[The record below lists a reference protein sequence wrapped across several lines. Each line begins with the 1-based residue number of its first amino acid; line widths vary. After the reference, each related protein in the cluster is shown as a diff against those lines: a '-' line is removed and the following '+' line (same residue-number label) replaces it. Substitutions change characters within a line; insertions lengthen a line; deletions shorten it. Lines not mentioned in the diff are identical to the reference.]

1 MKRLY
6 LMRHG
11 HSPSTV
17 EARVAQDALR
27 PLSEQGRQDSRR
39 MVAELARRGGA
50 PGLILHSP
58 LLRAVQTAAEAAA
71 ALGPKALREVFPAL
85 DNTKP
90 AEEVE
95 RALAA
100 RAASVDEVLAV
111 GHQPQ
116 IGEVAA
122 LLGKSLF
129 EMRPGAIVAFELSPA
144 VRVLWSLSPELR
156 R

>member
-11 HSPSTV
+11 HSPTTM
-17 EARVAQDALR
+17 EAGVSKDALR
-27 PLSEQGRQDSRR
+27 PLSDLGRENARH
-39 MVAELARRGGA
+39 MAAELLRLGCA

-58 LLRAVQTAAEAAA
+58 LLRAVQTAAEAASVLKPA
-71 ALGPKALREVFPAL
+71 GGREAFAPL

-90 AEEVE
+90 PEEVE
-95 RALAA
+95 IALAA

-116 IGEVAA
+116 IGEIAA
-122 LLGKSLF
+122 LLAKTTF
-129 EMRPGAIVAFELSPA
+129 EFRPATIVAIEFAPEP
-144 VRVLWSLSPELR
+144 RVLWAMSPEVPG
-156 R
+156 

>member
-11 HSPSTV
+11 HSPTTM
-17 EARVAQDALR
+17 EAGVSKDALR
-27 PLSEQGRQDSRR
+27 PLSDLGREDARHMAAR
-39 MVAELARRGGA
+39 LAEMGCA

-58 LLRAVQTAAEAAA
+58 LLRAVQTAAEIASILKPA
-71 ALGPKALREVFPAL
+71 GGRELFEAL
-85 DNTKP
+85 DNTRP

-95 RALAA
+95 IALSA
-100 RAASVDEVLAV
+100 RGASVDEVLAV

-122 LLGKSLF
+122 LLGGSSLEF
-129 EMRPGAIVAFELSPA
+129 RPATIVAVELSPKP
-144 VRVLWSLSPELR
+144 RVLWAMSPER
-156 R
+156 SK

>member
-11 HSPSTV
+11 HSPTTM
-17 EARVAQDALR
+17 EAGVSSDALR
-27 PLSEQGRQDSRR
+27 PLSDLGREDARR
-39 MVAELARRGGA
+39 MASELARLGCA

-58 LLRAVQTAAEAAA
+58 LLRAVQTAAEMASV
-71 ALGPKALREVFPAL
+71 LKPSGGREIFAPL

-95 RALAA
+95 IAIAA
-100 RAASVDEVLAV
+100 RAAAVDEVLCV

-122 LLGKSLF
+122 LLAETAF
-129 EMRPGAIVAFELSPA
+129 EFRPATIVAVEFTPKP
-144 VRVLWSLSPELR
+144 RVLWAMSPER
-156 R
+156 SK

>member
-11 HSPSTV
+11 HSPTTM
-17 EARVAQDALR
+17 EAGVSKDALR
-27 PLSEQGRQDSRR
+27 PLSDAGREDARHMAAQ
-39 MVAELARRGGA
+39 LARMGCA

-58 LLRAVQTAAEAAA
+58 LLRAVQTAAELASVLKPA
-71 ALGPKALREVFPAL
+71 GGREPFPAL

-95 RALAA
+95 IALAA
-100 RAASVDEVLAV
+100 RGASVDEMLAV

-122 LLGKSLF
+122 LLAGTSF
-129 EMRPGAIVAFELSPA
+129 EFRPATIVALELSPKP
-144 VRVLWSLSPELR
+144 RVLWAMSPEPSR
-156 R
+156 